1 MEEYRYSSNLTI
13 DEKVLIGMLRA
24 AEFFKR
30 EHSAIFRNYGL
41 TFAQY
46 NVLRVLDASQNGQ
59 NTLTRVGSIMLVSG
73 ANITGIA
80 KRLEKGGFLIRR
92 KLPNDERVTVIEITP
107 KGRQALKN
115 ADKEENES
123 LKTILGEF
131 SEEDKNEMVEKIK
144 KILKH
149 RR

>member
-30 EHSAIFRNYGL
+30 EHS
-41 TFAQY
+41 AQY

>member
-1 MEEYRYSSNLTI
+1 MEDYRYSSNLNI
-13 DEKVLIGMLRA
+13 NERVLIGMLRA

-30 EHSAIFRNYGL
+30 EHSGIFRNYGL

-92 KLPNDERVTVIEITP
+92 KLPSDERVTVMEITP
-107 KGRQALKN
+107 KGRQALRNAEKEKN
-115 ADKEENES
+115 DS
-123 LKTILGEF
+123 LETILGEF
-131 SEEDKNEMVEKIK
+131 SEEEKDQMLKKIR
-144 KILKH
+144 KILKY
-149 RR
+149 RA